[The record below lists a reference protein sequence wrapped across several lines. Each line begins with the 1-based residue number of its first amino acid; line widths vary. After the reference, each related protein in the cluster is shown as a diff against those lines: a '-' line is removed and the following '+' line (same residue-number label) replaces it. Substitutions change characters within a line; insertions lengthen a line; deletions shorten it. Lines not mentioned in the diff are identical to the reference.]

1 MDSNGLGIFSFP
13 RGSVSRLAG
22 ASLAVVALTLLG
34 FAGGCT
40 LAPDCDLEDYGA
52 YGGRWQR
59 TLRHSG
65 RVGSVFDPAGAQ
77 LPYDGPNAP
86 TEGFDRFPEDDD
98 DAEVDR
104 DTQAAGDGDEET
116 RDSNENRKD
125 APPTSEPSP
134 NDAPLVPP
142 TELETESPSTADK
155 DRTARRG
162 GLKSVL
168 EPSGPSV
175 R

>member
-1 MDSNGLGIFSFP
+1 MDSNGLGIFLFP
-13 RGSVSRLAG
+13 RDSVSRLA
-22 ASLAVVALTLLG
+22 AATFSLAVVTLLG

-59 TLRHSG
+59 TLRNSG

-86 TEGFDRFPEDDD
+86 TEGVDRFPDD
-98 DAEVDR
+98 DAEDDR
-104 DTQAAGDGDEET
+104 DAQAAGDGDDEI
-116 RDSNENRKD
+116 RDSDENRKD
-125 APPTSEPSP
+125 APTTSEPSP

-142 TELETESPSTADK
+142 TELETDSPSTADQ